1 MLECVIN
8 VSEGRD
14 AELLSQLARSCG
26 APLLDVHTDPDHHR
40 SVFTLGGEN
49 EAVLDASFALAAH
62 AMEVLD
68 LSQHEGV
75 HPRVGV
81 VDVVPFVPLHLGRT
95 NEHAV
100 ELDEAIA
107 ARGAFVAWATE
118 HGLHCALYG
127 DDLLSLPELRRRLSG
142 GQRPD
147 ALARAPRERAGIACV
162 GARDVLVA
170 WNIWVEGTT
179 RFELLSTAAS
189 MRRPGLRTLALELG
203 RSGHSRPAPLQLS
216 CNVTSPFELRLDHL
230 YDEAQAALPQGAR
243 AVGAELVGLLPHG
256 VLSQVP
262 SQRWAELG
270 LSESATIEA
279 RLALAS

>member
-14 AELLSQLARSCG
+14 AAVLAQLARSCRG
-26 APLLDVHTDPDHHR
+26 ALLDVHADPDHHR
-40 SVFTLGGEN
+40 SVFTLGGDN
-49 EAVLDASFALAAH
+49 EAVLEASFALAAH
-62 AMEVLD
+62 AIEVLD

-95 NEHAV
+95 KEHAV
-100 ELDEAIA
+100 ELSEAIS

-118 HGLHCALYG
+118 HGLHCSLYG
-127 DDLLSLPELRRRLSG
+127 DDLLSLPELRRRLLA

-147 ALARAPRERAGIACV
+147 AMARVPRAHAGIACV

-179 RFELLSTAAS
+179 RLELLSTAAA
-189 MRRPGLRTLALELG
+189 MRRPGLRTLALELHHGG
-203 RSGHSRPAPLQLS
+203 RTGPAPLQLS

-230 YDEAQAALPQGAR
+230 YDEAQAALPRDAR
-243 AVGAELVGLLPHG
+243 AVGAELVGLLPLG

-262 SQRWAELG
+262 STRWAELG
-270 LSESATIEA
+270 LSESTTIEA